1 MLVLL
6 VLGGAKLNAQDDV
19 EVEVVNVVKIGET
32 GYESLSAAI
41 TAATAGQ
48 TITFIDN
55 INENVTLSKNL
66 TIVGDNNNYTG
77 IMTVNNVTVTIKN
90 TNFIKGQVYK
100 DKSTGTSAKI
110 TIKDCI
116 FDGVNY
122 YDDYALNLG
131 GTTYIVIEN
140 VKVKKYGAIL
150 QVPSSTDRLTVN
162 NLEADDIKYYGFKID
177 YANAVYFENVIIN
190 SAGYYSIYDSNHG
203 EKTYTIK
210 KCHFSGNETP
220 IKIWERNQTKY
231 TTFSFVEG
239 VTTLSSLPTSKYAKI
254 TGTGA
259 QVAKNSGGTLTDIIF
274 CGTLAEALP
283 FVENRNYLK
292 LLSDA
297 ELENANTVN
306 INGNFV
312 FDYNNKT
319 IKGTENFI
327 NFVVENN
334 GILRLENIGD
344 NNATTV
350 ELDDN
355 CQLYTTKS
363 IPVTIKKNISQYD
376 LDAQGA
382 FLDKGWYTISA
393 PIVTKDGYSP
403 VLEEG
408 YELFRY
414 NEPETKWENHKNN
427 REFPLQL
434 GHGYLYAH
442 NADKTLAFEGDLN
455 VNSVS
460 VALTAQATGNGI
472 RQRGFNLIGNPFSHN
487 ITKANITGGT
497 LSTGYYVLSNHG
509 AWSARTDAKEIPT
522 GAGFLVHAQGDCTV
536 TISDN
541 ASRTRS
547 EDNGSIEINVANST
561 YSDVAYVSF
570 NDEISLAKI
579 AHHNENVP
587 MVYIPSEGNDYAIAC
602 MNTDVEEIPF
612 SFEAK
617 KMGSYTISIDAKDC
631 EFSTM
636 TLVDRQTGVETNMLI
651 EDYSFIAKSTDDED
665 RFILKLSKEKIDSE
679 NDTFAYINNN
689 ELIIDN
695 ASSNANLQIFDVLGR
710 PVSSYN
716 VSGSANIAMES
727 LAKGVYIL
735 RLVEESNVRV
745 QKVFVK

>member
-1 MLVLL
+1 M
-6 VLGGAKLNAQDDV
+6 
-19 EVEVVNVVKIGET
+19 
-32 GYESLSAAI
+32 
-41 TAATAGQ
+41 
-48 TITFIDN
+48 
-55 INENVTLSKNL
+55 
-66 TIVGDNNNYTG
+66 
-77 IMTVNNVTVTIKN
+77 
-90 TNFIKGQVYK
+90 
-100 DKSTGTSAKI
+100 
-110 TIKDCI
+110 
-116 FDGVNY
+116 
-122 YDDYALNLG
+122 
-131 GTTYIVIEN
+131 
-140 VKVKKYGAIL
+140 
-150 QVPSSTDRLTVN
+150 
-162 NLEADDIKYYGFKID
+162 
-177 YANAVYFENVIIN
+177 
-190 SAGYYSIYDSNHG
+190 
-203 EKTYTIK
+203 
-210 KCHFSGNETP
+210 
-220 IKIWERNQTKY
+220 
-231 TTFSFVEG
+231 
-239 VTTLSSLPTSKYAKI
+239 
-254 TGTGA
+254 
-259 QVAKNSGGTLTDIIF
+259 
-274 CGTLAEALP
+274 
-283 FVENRNYLK
+283 
-292 LLSDA
+292 
-297 ELENANTVN
+297 
-306 INGNFV
+306 
-312 FDYNNKT
+312 
-319 IKGTENFI
+319 
-327 NFVVENN
+327 
-334 GILRLENIGD
+334 
-344 NNATTV
+344 
-350 ELDDN
+350 
-355 CQLYTTKS
+355 
-363 IPVTIKKNISQYD
+363 
-376 LDAQGA
+376 
-382 FLDKGWYTISA
+382 
-393 PIVTKDGYSP
+393 
-403 VLEEG
+403 
-408 YELFRY
+408 
-414 NEPETKWENHKNN
+414 
-427 REFPLQL
+427 QL